1 MKIIL
6 IYLSLFIIN
15 DKEIINQTLD
25 NLHKYASE
33 ADGEKYLA
41 LFDNEAVFYGTDAT
55 ERWHINEFKKYTLER
70 FKNGIGWTYNPIKRN
85 IYINES
91 TAWFD
96 EEIENKKYGVFR
108 GSGVLVKKNNK
119 WLITQY
125 NLLLPIP
132 NELLIDYSK
141 EIKDFLNKNK

>member
-1 MKIIL
+1 MRVLPGLMRKLKI
-6 IYLSLFIIN
+6 
-15 DKEIINQTLD
+15 
-25 NLHKYASE
+25 
-33 ADGEKYLA
+33 
-41 LFDNEAVFYGTDAT
+41 
-55 ERWHINEFKKYTLER
+55 
-70 FKNGIGWTYNPIKRN
+70 
-85 IYINES
+85 
-91 TAWFD
+91 
-96 EEIENKKYGVFR
+96 KKYGVFR